1 MLALVG
7 ALAAALCYGSATIC
21 EAVAVAAMS
30 AMPESTTLLTRV
42 RTGWLYGVGLAVDAA
57 GFLLNAL
64 ALRVLPLFLVESIVA
79 SSVAVTAL
87 LAVVLVVLLKQRLRR
102 GEIIALAVLVIG
114 LSALGATAHE
124 GTAIA
129 LPQYLAWG
137 ILAAVLPLAA
147 AAWFSLTANSGISLA
162 LIAGLAFGMVGV
174 SARLVP
180 THGFLASPLTWS
192 VIAYGGL
199 AVIVYGFALDK
210 FPTTTAASL
219 CFTVE
224 TIIPSAIGLLLLG
237 DAIRDGLW
245 PVALIGFALT
255 LGACITLSAHAEVK
269 VSS

>member
-1 MLALVG
+1 MLALIG
-7 ALAAALCYGSATIC
+7 ALAAALCYGIATIC

-87 LAVVLVVLLKQRLRR
+87 LAVVLLKQRLRR

-147 AAWFSLTANSGISLA
+147 AAWFSLTANSGIFLA

-180 THGFLASPLTWS
+180 AHGFLASPLTWS

-210 FPTTTAASL
+210 LPTTTAASL

-245 PVALIGFALT
+245 PVALIGFVLT